1 MRVENHIPRRPDG
14 FERAT
19 DVIGDRWTL
28 LVLREAFYGVR
39 RYGEMARNL
48 GIARNVLAARLKAL
62 VANGLLERRR
72 YRTDPDW
79 YEYVLTD
86 AGRDLYGAIV
96 AMLQW
101 ADVYLPAAGEPQLRL
116 RHRACG
122 HQIHA
127 KVVCAAC
134 GKELDPRDVEV
145 ELADRASAQ

>member
-1 MRVENHIPRRPDG
+1 MPAENHVPRRPDG
-14 FERAT
+14 LDRASAL
-19 DVIGDRWTL
+19 IGDRWTI

-62 VANGLLERRR
+62 VAGGLLERRR

-96 AMLQW
+96 ALLHW
-101 ADVYLPAAGEPQLRL
+101 ADVHRPATEGEQLRL
-116 RHRACG
+116 RHRRCG
-122 HQIHA
+122 EEAHG
-127 KVVCAAC
+127 KVVCSAC
-134 GKELDPRDVEV
+134 GAELDPRDVDV
-145 ELADRASAQ
+145 EQPA